1 MPPLIQDESGLAAI
15 AREKALETVLAY
27 GPKVVAAAAI
37 LVLGWFG
44 VKIATGIV
52 RRLLNKASIEPTLIG
67 FVCNATKMALMTFVV
82 VAVIERLGV
91 KTSSFVAILAAAGFA
106 IAFAL
111 QGSLGNFAA
120 GVMIIF
126 FRPFKAG
133 DFVELAGISGVVLE
147 VQIFSTKLR
156 TGDNK
161 LIIVPNG
168 SAMGGNIVN
177 YSAHDTR
184 RVDLVFGIGY
194 DDDIAQAKAV
204 LERLVTADKRI
215 HADPVHS
222 IVVAELADSS
232 VNFRMRVWVDAGDYS
247 GVYFDMLENVK
258 LAFDAESISIP
269 YPQTD
274 VHLHDRRA

>member
-1 MPPLIQDESGLAAI
+1 VLIVGFWIVKRLVRLMNI
-15 AREKALETVLAY
+15 AMEKGDT
-27 GPKVVAAAAI
+27 
-37 LVLGWFG
+37 
-44 VKIATGIV
+44 
-52 RRLLNKASIEPTLIG
+52 EPTLAKFLGNLVSIG
-67 FVCNATKMALMTFVV
+67 LKALVLIS
-82 VAVIERLGV
+82 VASTIGIET
-91 KTSSFVAILAAAGFA
+91 TSFIAILGAAGLA
-106 IAFAL
+106 IGLAL
-111 QGSLGNFAA
+111 QGSLANFAG
-120 GVMIIF
+120 GVLILM
-126 FRPFKAG
+126 FRPYRVG
-133 DFVELAGISGVVLE
+133 DFVEAQGVEGTVKAI
-147 VQIFSTKLR
+147 QIFNTIIN

-161 LIIVPNG
+161 TVIVPNG
-168 SAMGGNIVN
+168 TISNGIVTN
-177 YSAHDTR
+177 YSKEATR
-184 RVDLVFGIGY
+184 RVELVFGIGY

-274 VHLHDRRA
+274 VHLHDKRA